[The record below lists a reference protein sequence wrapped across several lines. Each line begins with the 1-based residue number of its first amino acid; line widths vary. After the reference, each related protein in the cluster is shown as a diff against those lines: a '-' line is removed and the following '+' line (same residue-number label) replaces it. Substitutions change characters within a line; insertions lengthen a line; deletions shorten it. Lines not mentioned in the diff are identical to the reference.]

1 MDSLGT
7 QQSSTH
13 SEAQGVVQ
21 QHTHNLLLVRYC
33 YPLHATSLVPGCL
46 QHCLGEERTNV
57 CVAVFCPSHLSHC
70 PRSQHNQSTQRMEV
84 QDDEWAGTV
93 QHNTP
98 THTLHTSTTHCPP
111 LHTHVPFSLP
121 LYTISPPL
129 LRHTPH
135 TVSSSHLQGQTHNET
150 IQQCCKY
157 NNTPWR
163 HEQTIIIKGTPKIK
177 GVNYIQLTCKLLSTI

>member
-1 MDSLGT
+1 M
-7 QQSSTH
+7 
-13 SEAQGVVQ
+13 
-21 QHTHNLLLVRYC
+21 
-33 YPLHATSLVPGCL
+33 
-46 QHCLGEERTNV
+46 
-57 CVAVFCPSHLSHC
+57 CVAVSCPCHLSHG

-84 QDDEWAGTV
+84 QDDEWAETV

-98 THTLHTSTTHCPP
+98 HTPYTQAPPTALLYTHTRTLLTSF
-111 LHTHVPFSLP
+111 V
-121 LYTISPPL
+121 YTVSPPL

-135 TVSSSHLQGQTHNET
+135 TVPSSHLQGETHNET

-157 NNTPWR
+157 NNAPWR